1 MLYIQL
7 GLNSGS
13 NREKVLTVPSKN
25 EASASFSGK
34 CWLEY
39 RTGGGATIWDF
50 IKTLVATICH

>member
-1 MLYIQL
+1 MLYMQL

-34 CWLEY
+34 C
-39 RTGGGATIWDF
+39 
-50 IKTLVATICH
+50 